1 MSSYATLSLGS
12 LSLGGSRSDIDPSL
26 IWVFRPSDKCIEQ
39 IEWWDRE
46 RLTEYIEEE
55 IIDDYVEDN
64 PFTCVKYRCTAAEA
78 RNRLEL
84 KGFTLEVAEACFN
97 STLEED
103 IQHYEDLVRRS
114 PDIFNRVLQVLRSL
128 SAKKWLNALARIVE
142 ERLTTEDLDGI
153 PNTDEQLP
161 LLWHMLGSHHREFY
175 GFHGF
180 DHRHFLRL
188 IVEVVQPEE
197 NLIYDLTDLVV
208 GGWVNKAD
216 DLICIAER
224 MINEDF
230 LLSQRIIV
238 LAEGNTDKRI
248 LERCLKLLYPHLAEY
263 FHFFDY
269 TGGKVTGGVGELS
282 NLVRAFAA
290 ADVRHRILALF
301 DNDTAGKHI
310 EVIKST

>member
-1 MSSYATLSLGS
+1 M
-12 LSLGGSRSDIDPSL
+12 
-26 IWVFRPSDKCIEQ
+26 K
-39 IEWWDRE
+39 
-46 RLTEYIEEE
+46 
-55 IIDDYVEDN
+55 
-64 PFTCVKYRCTAAEA
+64 
-78 RNRLEL
+78 
-84 KGFTLEVAEACFN
+84 VAEACFN

-142 ERLTTEDLDGI
+142 EGLTTEDLDGI

-175 GFHGF
+175 GFPGF

-188 IVEVVQPEE
+188 IVEVVPPEE
-197 NLIYDLTDLVV
+197 NLIYDLTDLIV

-248 LERCLKLLYPHLAEY
+248 LERCLNPNPPM
-263 FHFFDY
+263 DPD
-269 TGGKVTGGVGELS
+269 GGREDSGRGVRELQA
-282 NLVRAFAA
+282 R
-290 ADVRHRILALF
+290 
-301 DNDTAGKHI
+301 
-310 EVIKST
+310 